1 MKTKIIEK
9 LNNSKIVIG
18 LIVAIIGLV
27 FIWDKTYVRA
37 ETEIKNNAQLQESIN
52 LQQQTIQEVNTLLSL
67 DIAKLKYE
75 SRLEQYNNFILNHG
89 DNMSVMSSINKI
101 KFLAA
106 KTKLDEAE
114 KNYDLLLE

>member
-1 MKTKIIEK
+1 ME
-9 LNNSKIVIG
+9 
-18 LIVAIIGLV
+18 
-27 FIWDKTYVRA
+27 
-37 ETEIKNNAQLQESIN
+37 E
-52 LQQQTIQEVNTLLSL
+52 TIQKTWDEIGNSFDKIRGKPLTMMTPKMPYDNVL
-67 DIAKLKYE
+67 
-75 SRLEQYNNFILNHG
+75 ILTHG